1 MSEFHDVD
9 KDLYLYTGRK
19 SISARLIEEIQ
30 SAVQFK
36 RMNELLNHD
45 DKSPNTFLNA
55 CLVPC
60 SI

>member
-9 KDLYLYTGRK
+9 KDLNLYTGRK
-19 SISARLIEEIQ
+19 SIPARLIEEIQ
-30 SAVQFK
+30 SAVEFK

-45 DKSPNTFLNA
+45 DKSSNTFLNA
-55 CLVPC
+55 WLVPC